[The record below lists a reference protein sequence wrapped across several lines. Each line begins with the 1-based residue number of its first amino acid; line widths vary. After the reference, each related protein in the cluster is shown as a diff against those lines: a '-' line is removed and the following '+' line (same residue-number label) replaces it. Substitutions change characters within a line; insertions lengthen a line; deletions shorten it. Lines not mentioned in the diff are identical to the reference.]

1 MQHLSETAGLWVK
14 GSGQGWAR
22 KRWTDSRENT
32 SSKVAEKM
40 ERANMCSMGP
50 ALELCTHVLLT
61 HTHGALLRYECS
73 YILRGLCIGAFFTF
87 GKAYI
92 LSWAFFSSISYS
104 FPPLPQIF
112 HYLKTSFT
120 SKKKVS
126 ARVGGMMIT
135 HTKKLLVN
143 LFSYGSGLL
152 GVIKAHIVLL
162 LRCTFGGQ
170 SQHLGVLKMELVI
183 WSKPGVWSS
192 HLLERPQGDTA
203 GKQVTSS
210 HSSKPCNNFLT
221 PLKINSKFFSTSCNP
236 KGSYFLS
243 VCFLSV
249 C

>member
-1 MQHLSETAGLWVK
+1 MV
-14 GSGQGWAR
+14 
-22 KRWTDSRENT
+22 
-32 SSKVAEKM
+32 
-40 ERANMCSMGP
+40 
-50 ALELCTHVLLT
+50 
-61 HTHGALLRYECS
+61 
-73 YILRGLCIGAFFTF
+73 RG
-87 GKAYI
+87 
-92 LSWAFFSSISYS
+92 
-104 FPPLPQIF
+104 
-112 HYLKTSFT
+112 
-120 SKKKVS
+120 VS

-135 HTKKLLVN
+135 QTKKLLVN

-152 GVIKAHIVLL
+152 GVIKGHIVLL

-183 WSKPGVWSS
+183 WSKPGAWSS

-221 PLKINSKFFSTSCNP
+221 PLKINSKFFSISCNP
-236 KGSYFLS
+236 KGLYFLP